1 MYLLV
6 WSNHFVY
13 ISLYSGG
20 VQLCLDQY
28 LFFFFFFCNCGD
40 DSSSFLCIVY
50 LYLRHLLFLF
60 RKKIRKVLTIP
71 LTT

>member
-28 LFFFFFFCNCGD
+28 LFFFFFFV
-40 DSSSFLCIVY
+40 IVG
-50 LYLRHLLFLF
+50 
-60 RKKIRKVLTIP
+60 TIP
-71 LTT
+71 HPSHVLFIYI

>member
-1 MYLLV
+1 MHLLV

-28 LFFFFFFCNCGD
+28 LFFCNCGD
-40 DSSSFLCIVY
+40 DSSSFSCIVY
-50 LYLRHLLFLF
+50 LYLRHLLFLI
-60 RKKIRKVLTIP
+60 RKKIRKV
-71 LTT
+71 

>member
-28 LFFFFFFCNCGD
+28 LFFSFF
-40 DSSSFLCIVY
+40 L
-50 LYLRHLLFLF
+50 
-60 RKKIRKVLTIP
+60 
-71 LTT
+71 